1 MQGIILTK
9 IVDNCKK
16 RYSLTIKKLSHFVL
30 ETSHGWG
37 KGHREG
43 GRIMKKAILKW
54 LGIFFFVLS
63 LSGLP
68 FLGQQANAAGKPIV
82 IGAPLAT
89 AFLYGWD
96 AERAIRLAVEEINA
110 RGGVTVGKEKRPFK
124 VEVMDT
130 RDLEPGVPTSDA
142 LLVVEKLILEKNA
155 DFIVGGPVRSEA
167 ALAAMDLLSKYK
179 KVSILTTG
187 VLTPAYHKRV
197 EAEYDKFKYCFRISG
212 EVGWMVVG
220 EFIPCLME
228 IKAKHNLNRLF
239 IMIQD
244 VAHARAGGD
253 LVEKMSKERGW
264 EVLGKEVYPTGT
276 TDYSVGL
283 LKAKKENAQVILIW
297 MDMPETSILLK
308 QWYDMKVPALPYGT
322 IISAAEEPGFWKATE
337 GKGEYCMASVVNAG
351 NSPCKATPWT
361 MKFVE
366 AYTKKWNVEPEGYGT
381 SSSYMAVYT
390 LKDAIERAGSLDSDA
405 VVAALEKT
413 DLMGGVYGRI
423 RFNPKTHQVIP
434 SIDPNEGAVGTI
446 FQWQA
451 GKRVVVF
458 PPKIAMG
465 EVKLPPWMKK

>member
-1 MQGIILTK
+1 M
-9 IVDNCKK
+9 KK
-16 RYSLTIKKLSHFVL
+16 RGLLVLVGMICLIFSLVRS
-30 ETSHGWG
+30 E
-37 KGHREG
+37 
-43 GRIMKKAILKW
+43 
-54 LGIFFFVLS
+54 
-63 LSGLP
+63 
-68 FLGQQANAAGKPIV
+68 AAEKPIV
-82 IGAPLAT
+82 LGAPLAT
-89 AFLYGWD
+89 SFLYGWD
-96 AERAIRLAVEEINA
+96 AERAIKLAAEEINA
-110 RGGVTVGKEKRPFK
+110 KGGVIVGKQKRPFK
-124 VEVMDT
+124 VEVIDT

-197 EAEYDKFKYCFRISG
+197 GDEYDKFKYCFRISG

-220 EFIPCLME
+220 EFIPCLMD
-228 IKAKHNLNRLF
+228 IKAKHGFNKLF

-253 LVEKMSKERGW
+253 IVSKLATEKGW
-264 EVLGKEVYPTGT
+264 EVLGKEIYPTGT
-276 TDYSVGL
+276 TDFSVGL
-283 LKAKKENAQVILIW
+283 MKAKRDNAQVILIW

-308 QWYDMKVPALPYGT
+308 QWFDMKVPALPFGT

-337 GKGEYCMASVVNAG
+337 GKGEYAMASVVNAG
-351 NSPCKATPWT
+351 NAPSKATPWT

-366 AYTKKWNVEPEGYGT
+366 AYTKKWKVEPEGYGT

-390 LKDAIERAGSLDSDA
+390 LKDAIERAGSLDSDK

-413 DLMGGVYGRI
+413 DLMGVYGRI
-423 RFNPKTHQVIP
+423 KFNPKTHQVIP

>member
-1 MQGIILTK
+1 M
-9 IVDNCKK
+9 
-16 RYSLTIKKLSHFVL
+16 R
-30 ETSHGWG
+30 G
-37 KGHREG
+37 KGF
-43 GRIMKKAILKW
+43 IL
-54 LGIFFFVLS
+54 LVGLS
-63 LSGLP
+63 FLIAGLLNIQ
-68 FLGQQANAAGKPIV
+68 FLNSNAYAQEKPIV

-96 AERAIRLAVEEINA
+96 AERAIKLAVEEINA
-110 RGGVTVGKEKRPFK
+110 KGGVTVGKEKRPFK

-130 RDLEPGVPTSDA
+130 RDLEPGVPVSDA

-187 VLTPAYHKRV
+187 ALTPAYSARIAK
-197 EAEYDKFKYCFRISG
+197 EYDKFKYCFRISG
-212 EVGWMVVG
+212 EVGWMVTG
-220 EFIPCLME
+220 EFLPCLMD
-228 IKAKHNLNRLF
+228 IKAKYGLNKLF

-244 VAHARAGGD
+244 VAHARGGGD
-253 LVEKMSKERGW
+253 LVAKLASEKGW
-264 EVLGKEVYPTGT
+264 EIVGKEIYPTGT

-283 LKAKKENAQVILIW
+283 MKAKKENAQVILIW

-308 QWYDMKVPALPYGT
+308 QWYDMKVPALPFGT

-351 NSPCKATPWT
+351 NTPSKATPWT

-366 AYTKKWNVEPEGYGT
+366 AYTKRWKVEPEGYGT
-381 SSSYMAVYT
+381 SSSYMAVYV
-390 LKDAIERAGSLDSDA
+390 LKDAIERAGTLDSDA

-413 DLMGGVYGRI
+413 DMMGVYGRI
-423 RFNPKTHQVIP
+423 RFNPQTHQAIP
-434 SIDPNEGAVGTI
+434 SVDPNEGAVGTI

-465 EVKLPPWMKK
+465 EIKLPPWMKK

>member
-1 MQGIILTK
+1 MEKAKLWVGMFLLALALT
-9 IVDNCKK
+9 
-16 RYSLTIKKLSHFVL
+16 
-30 ETSHGWG
+30 
-37 KGHREG
+37 
-43 GRIMKKAILKW
+43 
-54 LGIFFFVLS
+54 
-63 LSGLP
+63 GLP
-68 FLGQQANAAGKPIV
+68 FLGHQANAAEKPIV
-82 IGAPLAT
+82 IGSPLST

-96 AERAIRLAVEEINA
+96 AERAIKLAVEEINA
-110 RGGVTVGKEKRPFK
+110 KGGVTVGKEKRPFK

-130 RDLEPGVPTSDA
+130 RDLEPVVPTSDA

-155 DFIVGGPVRSEA
+155 DFIVGGPVRSEG

-220 EFIPCLME
+220 EFIPCLMD
-228 IKAKHNLNRLF
+228 IKAKYNFNKLF

-253 LVEKMSKERGW
+253 LVSKLATEKGW

-276 TDYSVGL
+276 TDFSVGL

-308 QWYDMKVPALPYGT
+308 QWYDMKVPAIPYGT

-351 NSPCKATPWT
+351 NAPSKATPWT

-366 AYTKKWNVEPEGYGT
+366 AYQKRWKVEPEGYGT

-390 LKDAIERAGSLDSDA
+390 LKDAIERAGTLNSDA
-405 VVAALEKT
+405 VVTALEKT
-413 DLMGGVYGRI
+413 DLMGVYGRI
-423 RFNPKTHQVIP
+423 RFNPKNHQVIP
-434 SIDPNEGAVGTI
+434 SVDPNEGAVGTI
-446 FQWQA
+446 FQWQK

-465 EVKLPPWMKK
+465 EVKTPPWMKK

>member
-1 MQGIILTK
+1 MGE
-9 IVDNCKK
+9 N
-16 RYSLTIKKLSHFVL
+16 TIK
-30 ETSHGWG
+30 
-37 KGHREG
+37 G
-43 GRIMKKAILKW
+43 GRHMRGKRFILFVGVSFLMIGLLSIQTFGTKACA
-54 LGIFFFVLS
+54 
-63 LSGLP
+63 
-68 FLGQQANAAGKPIV
+68 QGKPIV
-82 IGAPLAT
+82 LGAPLAT

-96 AERAIRLAVEEINA
+96 AARAITLATEEINA
-110 RGGVTVGKEKRPFK
+110 QGGVTIGKEKRPFK
-124 VEVMDT
+124 IEIMDT
-130 RDLEPGVPTSDA
+130 RDLEPGVPVSDA

-212 EVGWMVVG
+212 EVAWMVVG

-228 IKAKHNLNRLF
+228 IKTKHNLNRLF

-253 LVEKMSKERGW
+253 LVERMSKERGW
-264 EVLGKEVYPTGT
+264 EVLGKEVFPTGT
-276 TDYSVGL
+276 TDFSVGL
-283 LKAKKENAQVILIW
+283 MKAKKENAQVILIW

-308 QWYDMKVPALPYGT
+308 QWYDMKIPALPYGT

-337 GKGEYCMASVVNAG
+337 GKGEFAMASVVNAG
-351 NSPCKATPWT
+351 NAPSKATPWT

-366 AYTKKWNVEPEGYGT
+366 AYKKRWKTEPEGYGT

-390 LKDAIERAGSLDSDA
+390 LKDAIERAGTLNSDA

-413 DLMGGVYGRI
+413 DLIGVYGRI
-423 RFNPKTHQVIP
+423 KFNPKNHQVIP
-434 SIDPNEGAVGTI
+434 SVDPNEGAVGTI

-451 GKRVVVF
+451 GKRIVVF

>member
-1 MQGIILTK
+1 VILF
-9 IVDNCKK
+9 CKHP
-16 RYSLTIKKLSHFVL
+16 R
-30 ETSHGWG
+30 GWG
-37 KGHREG
+37 KHHHEG
-43 GRIMKKAILKW
+43 GRIMKKVKLCV
-54 LGIFFFVLS
+54 GIFFLVMTL
-63 LSGLP
+63 LGLP
-68 FLGQQANAAGKPIV
+68 FLGDQAKAAGKPIV
-82 IGAPLAT
+82 IGAPLST

-96 AERAIRLAVEEINA
+96 AARAITLATEEINA
-110 RGGVTVGKEKRPFK
+110 KGGVTVGKEKRPFK
-124 VEVMDT
+124 VEVMET
-130 RDLEPGVPTSDA
+130 RDLEPGVPVSDA

-187 VLTPAYHKRV
+187 VLTPAYHARV
-197 EAEYDKFKYCFRISG
+197 AKEYDKFKYCFRISG
-212 EVGWMVVG
+212 EVVWMVKG
-220 EFIPCLME
+220 EFIPCLMG
-228 IKAKHNLNRLF
+228 IKEKYGLNRLF

-244 VAHARAGGD
+244 VAHARAGGG
-253 LVEKMSKERGW
+253 LVGKMSKERGW
-264 EVLGKEVYPTGT
+264 EVLGTEVYPTGT
-276 TDYSVGL
+276 TDFSVGL

-337 GKGEYCMASVVNAG
+337 GKGEYAMASVVNAG
-351 NSPCKATPWT
+351 NAPSKATPWT

-366 AYTKKWNVEPEGYGT
+366 AYTKRWKTEPEGYGT

-405 VVAALEKT
+405 VIKALEKT
-413 DLMGGVYGRI
+413 DMMGVYGRI
-423 RFNPKTHQVIP
+423 KFDPKSHQVIP